1 MAKKD
6 KTSQNQS
13 GLTRRDFLKV
23 AGVAGATGGLASA
36 IDWVAVGPNPALA
49 ATVTNNYDIVTT
61 CPYCSVGCN
70 MRVGINH
77 NANPE
82 IPDKV
87 VDIIGDPDCP
97 INKGALCSK
106 GAAAIQ
112 LANNNRRVGYPG
124 VRNAVPALAASDP
137 ETGNPGPL
145 VRTGNGPWTAV
156 SWDDAMAQ
164 IAGAMV
170 SARQATSGWITGG
183 KVTGSAKGVAF
194 LGCSHA
200 TNEENWLY
208 RKMIADFGTNNVE
221 HQARI

>member
-1 MAKKD
+1 MAEKD
-6 KTSQNQS
+6 TTEEKTS

-23 AGVAGATGGLASA
+23 AGAAGVTGGVASVM
-36 IDWVAVGPNPALA
+36 DWVAVGPNPAMA
-49 ATVTNNYDIVTT
+49 ATVVNNYDVITT

-70 MRVGINH
+70 MKVGKDAGGN
-77 NANPE
+77 
-82 IPDKV
+82 V

-112 LANNNRRVGYPG
+112 LVNNERRVG
-124 VRNAVPALAASDP
+124 VANSIHTASR
-137 ETGNPGPL
+137 TYGPMK
-145 VRTGNGPWTAV
+145 RTGNGAWTAV
-156 SWDDAMAQ
+156 TWDAALTD
-164 IAGAMV
+164 IAGRMT
-170 SARQATSGWITGG
+170 SARSTVPVDGAG
-183 KVTGSAKGVAF
+183 KVIDQAQGVAF

-208 RKMIADFGTNNVE
+208 RKMIANFGTNNTE

>member
-6 KTSQNQS
+6 ETSKNQS

-23 AGVAGATGGLASA
+23 AAAAGATGGVASVMDWA
-36 IDWVAVGPNPALA
+36 IVGPNLALA
-49 ATVTNNYDIVTT
+49 DDKPAYDTVTT

-70 MRVGINH
+70 MKVGIATEGPNLG
-77 NANPE
+77 
-82 IPDKV
+82 KV

-112 LANNNRRVGYPG
+112 LVNNTRRVGVAG
-124 VRNAVPALAASDP
+124 SIHAASAAP
-137 ETGNPGPL
+137 NEGPMK
-145 VRTGNGPWTAV
+145 RTGDGAWAPITWAV
-156 SWDDAMAQ
+156 AIDEIGDAMLA
-164 IAGAMV
+164 
-170 SARQATSGWITGG
+170 ARQATSGWITAG
-183 KVTGSAKGVAF
+183 KVTNTAHGVAF

-200 TNEENWLY
+200 TNEENWIY
-208 RKMIADFGTNNVE
+208 RKMIANFGTNNTE